1 MKKNKKKSVEEIRL
15 NEFLDKVS
23 PSILR
28 FKDSYFICADTY
40 RSVWVINEY
49 PKSTEQLALLRYLGD
64 KENITIRIHV
74 REVTSEEK
82 RKILMN
88 ASNKNRMNS
97 YASNMVDKVEAES
110 DMQQQ
115 VQLVSDMYRTNEPL
129 VHCAVYIELI
139 ASDLEKLKLFQAE
152 VQSELT
158 RSGIDIK
165 KLTLRQRE
173 GFKCVCPAGFN
184 ALGDEFERI
193 LPASSV
199 ANLLP
204 FNYSGKTDGHGFY
217 LGKDKYGS
225 NIFVDFN
232 KRDDDKTNGNIIILG
247 NSGQG
252 KSYLL
257 KLILTNLR
265 CAGTNIICLDPEGEY
280 KELTTALKGDYVDL
294 MEGQYKINIL
304 EPKLWSD
311 TEEQKEDQSA
321 PLPFRTSA
329 RLSQHIS
336 FLKDFFKC
344 YKDLS
349 DKEIDVIEI
358 LLRRLYQRYGI
369 TDTTDFASKPSTEY
383 PILSD
388 FYELCED
395 EIKAMQEG
403 QQEIFTIEMLSGV
416 MLSLQSICIGS
427 DSQFF
432 NGFSNIQSRKFVTFG
447 VKGILEANTSL
458 RNAMLFNI
466 LSYMSNELLVRGNT
480 CASLDEFYLF
490 LTNITAIEYIRNFMK
505 RVRKK
510 DSQIILS
517 SQNLEDFNIEGIR
530 EYTKPLFA
538 IPTHQ
543 FLFNAGNIDKQFYI
557 NTLQLEE
564 SEFELIKQPKRGHCL
579 YRCGNER
586 YYLEV
591 HAPIHKERLFGKAG
605 GR

>member
-1 MKKNKKKSVEEIRL
+1 MDEIRL

-23 PSILR
+23 PSIIK
-28 FKDSYFICADTY
+28 FKDNHYIFGDTH

-64 KENITIRIHV
+64 KENITIRIYI
-74 REVTSEEK
+74 REVNHEEK

-97 YASNMVDKVEAES
+97 HANNVLEKVEAQT
-110 DMQQQ
+110 DLNQQIQ
-115 VQLVSDMYRTNEPL
+115 MMSDMYRTNEPL
-129 VHCAVYIELI
+129 IHCAVYIELI
-139 ASDLEKLKLFQAE
+139 SSGVDELKLLQAE
-152 VQSELT
+152 VQTELT
-158 RSGIDIK
+158 RSGIDVK
-165 KLTLRQRE
+165 KLILRQRE
-173 GFKCVCPAGFN
+173 GFKCVIPSGMN
-184 ALGDEFERI
+184 VLGDEFERI

-204 FNYSGKTDGHGFY
+204 LNYSGKTDGHGFY
-217 LGKDKYGS
+217 IGKDKFGS
-225 NIFVDFN
+225 NIFVDFD
-232 KRDDDKTNGNIIILG
+232 KRENDKTNGNMIILG

-257 KLILTNLR
+257 KLILINLL
-265 CAGTNIICLDPEGEY
+265 CAGKNVICLDPEGEY
-280 KELTTALKGDYVDL
+280 EDLTNNLQGDYVDL
-294 MEGQYKINIL
+294 MEGTYKINIL

-311 TEEQKEDQSA
+311 TEEQKDDPSV
-321 PLPFRTSA
+321 PVPFRTSA

-358 LLRRLYQRYGI
+358 LLRRLYQRFCI
-369 TDTTDFASKPSTEY
+369 TDTTDFAKKKHTEY

-388 FYELCED
+388 FYELCENELKD
-395 EIKAMQEG
+395 MQNG
-403 QQEIFTIEMLSGV
+403 QKEIFSEEMLSGV

-427 DSQFF
+427 DSMFF
-432 NGFSNIQSRKFVTFG
+432 NGHTNITSESFVTFG

-466 LSYMSNELLVRGNT
+466 LSYMSNELLSRGNT
-480 CASLDEFYLF
+480 CASIDEFYLF
-490 LTNITAIEYIRNFMK
+490 LTNVTAVEYIRNFMK

-510 DSQIILS
+510 ESQIVLS

-530 EYTKPLFA
+530 DLTKPLFA

-543 FLFNAGNIDKQFYI
+543 FLFNAGNIDKKFYI
-557 NTLQLEE
+557 DTLQLEE
-564 SEFELIKQPKRGHCL
+564 SEFELIRQPQRGHCL

-586 YYLEV
+586 YFLEV
-591 HAPIHKERLFGKAG
+591 HAPKHKERYFGTAG